1 MRRPASL
8 LLPALALVLL
18 GLLASCRTTRVT
30 SPATGGQRPNV
41 IVILTDD
48 QGTLDV
54 GAYGASDLH
63 TPAMDRL
70 AASGVRFTQFYA
82 GAPVCSPSRA
92 ALLTGKSPQAAGVPG
107 NVAPSVNSPTGLPS
121 KEVTLA
127 EHFRDA
133 GYRTALVGKWHL
145 GHAPEK
151 LPSAQGFEHWFG
163 HLVGC
168 IDNRSHFF
176 YWNGPNRHDLWRNGE
191 RIQRDG
197 EYFPDLMFEEARDFL
212 QADDGRP
219 FFLYFAANAPH
230 YPYQGDQ
237 EWLDHYREEGVP
249 YPRDLYAGFLS
260 SLDARLGALLDE
272 LDRLGQTENTI
283 VVFQSDH
290 GHSTEVRA
298 HNGGGFAGPYRGA
311 KFSLFEGGVRVPAM
325 ISWPGKLPAGQVR
338 GAMASSMDWLPT
350 LLELCDLPPAADID
364 GVSLAALLR
373 DADTPAPERPLH
385 WQTGERWAVREG
397 NWKLLHRPRD
407 TSIPRSEP
415 QLDVESFLVDLT
427 QDPGERT
434 NIAADHPDV
443 VARLRSRHEAWVA
456 RGHRRE

>member
-1 MRRPASL
+1 MNPLPHVL
-8 LLPALALVLL
+8 LTGMAGVVL
-18 GLLASCRTTRVT
+18 GLLASCRTTEPA
-30 SPATGGQRPNV
+30 SPRRPNV

-54 GAYGASDLH
+54 AAFGASDLH

-70 AASGVRFTQFYA
+70 AAAGVRLSQFYA

-107 NVAPSVNSPTGLPS
+107 NVAPSPTSPTGLPA

-127 EHFRDA
+127 EHFLEA

-145 GHAPEK
+145 GHAPSR

-191 RIQRDG
+191 RIHRDG
-197 EYFPDLMFEEARDFL
+197 EYFPDLMLEEATDFL
-212 QADDGRP
+212 RADDGRP
-219 FFLYFAANAPH
+219 FFLYFASNAPH
-230 YPYQGDQ
+230 YPYQGDV
-237 EWLDHYREEGVP
+237 EWLEHYREKGVS
-249 YPRDLYAGFLS
+249 YPRELYAGFLT

-272 LDRLGQTENTI
+272 LERLGETENTI

-290 GHSTEVRA
+290 GHSTEIRA
-298 HNGGGFAGPYRGA
+298 HGGGGFAGPYRGA

-325 ISWPGKLPAGQVR
+325 ITWPGQLPAGQVR
-338 GAMASSMDWLPT
+338 ESLASSMDWLPT
-350 LLELCDLPPAADID
+350 LLELCDLPPATDVD
-364 GVSLAALLR
+364 GVSLAPLLR
-373 DADTPAPERPLH
+373 DPRTPQANRTLH

-397 NWKLLHRPRD
+397 PWKLLHRPHD
-407 TSIPRSEP
+407 TTTTSSGSGLE
-415 QLDVESFLVDLT
+415 VETFLVDLSS
-427 QDPGERT
+427 DPGELT
-434 NIAADHPDV
+434 NLAAAHPEIV
-443 VARLRSRHEAWVA
+443 ERLSARHADWVA
-456 RGHRRE
+456 RGHRSP